1 MTLPLISVNEI
12 SSTQVGKSVKVIG
25 RVAAWDTTTNGI
37 IIKDHKN
44 SSGQLRLPPLGSSTD
59 VVRGQVYLFYGV
71 ISSYNGDCQDP
82 CLEVTCFSAVTEIDL
97 KAYETSLEFRRV
109 AIQEGDD
116 IARSVIN
123 DILGGLDTDP
133 GSATDIKAGM
143 QRFIVKGI
151 TLYEQRQ
158 CLHRTAPDAGEVICA
173 GSPDDHNVKHSVPY
187 AALYATIAKSVL
199 GIYVPSLRV
208 TRGQET

>member
-1 MTLPLISVNEI
+1 MYSFFEFLIGFFCI
-12 SSTQVGKSVKVIG
+12 S
-25 RVAAWDTTTNGI
+25 
-37 IIKDHKN
+37 
-44 SSGQLRLPPLGSSTD
+44 
-59 VVRGQVYLFYGV
+59 
-71 ISSYNGDCQDP
+71 DP
-82 CLEVTCFSAVTEIDL
+82 CLEVTCFSAVKEIDL